1 MLLKTREF
9 FRGFRSSR
17 FNFLGL
23 PIWSSM
29 MFIGITGT
37 YSLSLKTDFK
47 SKLNNLKMITLS
59 LKCQKSKNLK
69 KKSRPGRDP
78 RPGWTFWVA
87 TEFSRDPTKKVSVA
101 TRICH
106 DRGSVDRPRSTT
118 HNTKIIRVNLLTWRW
133 DKHAKCIQF
142 EIGFHF
148 TCNNF
153 KFLGFRG

>member
-78 RPGWTFWVA
+78 RPGWKFWVA
-87 TEFSRDPTKKVSVA
+87 TELGRDPTKKVSVA
-101 TRICH
+101 TRIGH
-106 DRGSVDRPRSTT
+106 DQGSVDRPRSTT
-118 HNTKIIRVNLLTWRW
+118 HNTTFMLNVQNRTSWRDGIVVLMMFSCKNGQMLTVLV
-133 DKHAKCIQF
+133 KKC
-142 EIGFHF
+142 
-148 TCNNF
+148 
-153 KFLGFRG
+153 